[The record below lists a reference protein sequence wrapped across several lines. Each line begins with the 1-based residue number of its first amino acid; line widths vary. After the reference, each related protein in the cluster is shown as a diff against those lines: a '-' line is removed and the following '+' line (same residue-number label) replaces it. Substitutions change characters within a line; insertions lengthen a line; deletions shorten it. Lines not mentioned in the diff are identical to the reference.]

1 MTHTKAREIIKSR
14 LQNYADIRCSF
25 LIEKVVTVD
34 RINEDFID
42 EFTTKL
48 LDISM
53 EEVKN
58 FVGEEDFTLTNSADT
73 CNILAT
79 ERKLNNKPPTDIR

>member
-1 MTHTKAREIIKSR
+1 MTHTEAREIIKSR

-34 RINEDFID
+34 RIDEDFID

-58 FVGEEDFTLTNSADT
+58 FVGEEDFYSDEFGRYLQYLSNRAK
-73 CNILAT
+73 I
-79 ERKLNNKPPTDIR
+79 KQ